1 MSDKLPTDMVQS
13 FSVNNG
19 KTAVFIIEA
28 EKEFPNPPFKGKTQ
42 KAQRGNLILFSKM
55 FNGTLKVTPNYLQL
69 DNSASIHKPKFD
81 LGFEIELDFI
91 LTITLKDGRW
101 FMNFFDKSSK
111 KVLDMPFHGFMY
123 NG

>member
-1 MSDKLPTDMVQS
+1 MSDKLPPDMVRS
-13 FSVNNG
+13 FSINNG

-28 EKEFPNPPFKGKTQ
+28 ENAFTNPPFKGKSQ

-55 FNGTLKVTPNYLQL
+55 FNGTLKVTSDYLQL

-81 LGFEIELDFI
+81 LGFEIELDFV

-111 KVLDMPFHGFMY
+111 KALDLPFHGFMY

>member
-13 FSVNNG
+13 FSENNG

-28 EKEFPNPPFKGKTQ
+28 EKAFPNPPFKGQEQ
-42 KAQRGNLILFSKM
+42 KALRGNLTLFTKI
-55 FNGTLKVTPNYLQL
+55 FNGTFKVTPDYIQL
-69 DNSASIHKPKFD
+69 DNSATLHKPKFD

-91 LTITLKDGRW
+91 LTITLKQGSW
-101 FMNFFDKSSK
+101 HMNYFDKSTK
-111 KVLDMPFHGFMY
+111 NAIDLTFHGFMY

>member
-1 MSDKLPTDMVQS
+1 MSDKLPIDMVQS

-28 EKEFPNPPFKGKTQ
+28 ENAFPNPPFKGQSQ

-55 FNGTLKVTPNYLQL
+55 FNGTLKVTSDYLQL

-81 LGFEIELDFI
+81 LGFEIELDFV
-91 LTITLKDGRW
+91 LTITLKNGRW

-111 KVLDMPFHGFMY
+111 KALDLPFHGFMY

>member
-1 MSDKLPTDMVQS
+1 MSDKLPIDMVQS

-28 EKEFPNPPFKGKTQ
+28 ENAFPNPPFKGQSQ

-55 FNGTLKVTPNYLQL
+55 FNGTLKVTPDYLQL

-91 LTITLKDGRW
+91 LTITLTNGRW
-101 FMNFFDKSSK
+101 FLNYFDKTTK
-111 KVLDMPFHGFMY
+111 KAIDLPFYGFMY